1 MMAAQT
7 SLTEGQT
14 SLRFGQT
21 SISSRAPGGG
31 ASFGFAFLRMVAV
44 EGGSAIIVRAAT
56 TEGGAM
62 QRLQIKDR

>member
-21 SISSRAPGGG
+21 SISTRAPGGG
-31 ASFGFAFLRMVAV
+31 VPDT
-44 EGGSAIIVRAAT
+44 IIVNGVSYELLLGSDGQAIRSDDGQYLYG
-56 TEGGAM
+56 EM
-62 QRLQIKDR
+62 D